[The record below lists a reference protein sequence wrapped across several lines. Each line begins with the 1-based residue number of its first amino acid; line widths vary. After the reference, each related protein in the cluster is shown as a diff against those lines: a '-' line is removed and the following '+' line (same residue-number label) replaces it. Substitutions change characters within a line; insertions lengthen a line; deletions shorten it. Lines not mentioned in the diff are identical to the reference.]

1 MTETIQISRN
11 EAQVESGP
19 VMTSCACDTDRAF
32 LRRLS
37 KPGYCEGASAVRIVD
52 LFAGC
57 GGFSLGVAEAARLRG
72 QSVEVALA
80 IDTDEVALETLKQ
93 NLPVIDARNTS
104 VEDAFA
110 REPGARA
117 SSDEARL
124 VDDVG
129 PVTVLL
135 GGPPCQG
142 HSNLNNHTRRADPRN
157 ALYSRMARAAELLRP
172 PIVLIEN
179 VPAILRDR
187 ENVLGQ
193 TIAWLEGSGYLVG
206 ERVIDLTTVG
216 VPQRRRRHVLLALK
230 AEIGVDPLGLLESL
244 TAPCSEHP
252 TRSVRWAIEDLE
264 DVASVGFD
272 SPARVSADN
281 ADRIA
286 WLHERG
292 EYNLPNERRPP
303 CHQDDHKYLS
313 MYGRLWWDE
322 PAQTITTGFTSMGQ
336 GRFVHPSQ
344 PRTLTPHE
352 AARLQTFPDF
362 FTIAATTPLRS
373 AWSRMIGNAVPPFLG
388 RTLGQLALSAAL
400 AESARKRAAV

>member
-1 MTETIQISRN
+1 
-11 EAQVESGP
+11 
-19 VMTSCACDTDRAF
+19 MTSCACEQDRLF
-32 LRRLS
+32 LQS
-37 KPGYCEGASAVRIVD
+37 SEPPDYDHGTPAIRIVD
-52 LFAGC
+52 LFSGC

-93 NLPVIDARNTS
+93 NLPVIDARTTR
-104 VEDAFA
+104 VEDVFA
-110 REPGARA
+110 REQGARA
-117 SSDEARL
+117 SSAEARL
-124 VDDVG
+124 ADDVG

-157 ALYSRMARAAELLRP
+157 ALYLRMVRAAELLRP

-179 VPAILRDR
+179 VPAIRRDR
-187 ENVLGQ
+187 GDVLGQ
-193 TIAWLEGSGYLVG
+193 TIAWLKGSRYLVG
-206 ERVIDLTTVG
+206 ERVIDLTMVG
-216 VPQRRRRHVLLALK
+216 VPQRRRRHVLLALT
-230 AEIGVDPLGLLESL
+230 AEIGIDPLGLLDSL
-244 TAPCSEHP
+244 TAPCSKHP

-264 DVASVGFD
+264 HMAPVGFD
-272 SPARVSADN
+272 SSARVSNDN

-286 WLHERG
+286 WLHKRG

-336 GRFVHPSQ
+336 GRFVHPSL

-362 FTIAATTPLRS
+362 FTIAAASPLRS

-388 RTLGQLALSAAL
+388 RTLGQLALSATL
-400 AESARKRAAV
+400 AASASKRGAA